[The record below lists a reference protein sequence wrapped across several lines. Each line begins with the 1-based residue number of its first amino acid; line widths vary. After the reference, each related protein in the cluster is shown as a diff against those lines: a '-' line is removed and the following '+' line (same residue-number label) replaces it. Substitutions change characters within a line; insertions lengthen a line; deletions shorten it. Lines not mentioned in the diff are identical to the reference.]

1 MISLLRLADM
11 HDPWQDIDQAIKQV
25 AKMITDHERFLT
37 EVKRASGEGLQGIH
51 DEYKNL
57 EV

>member
-1 MISLLRLADM
+1 
-11 HDPWQDIDQAIKQV
+11 
-25 AKMITDHERFLT
+25 MITDHERFLT